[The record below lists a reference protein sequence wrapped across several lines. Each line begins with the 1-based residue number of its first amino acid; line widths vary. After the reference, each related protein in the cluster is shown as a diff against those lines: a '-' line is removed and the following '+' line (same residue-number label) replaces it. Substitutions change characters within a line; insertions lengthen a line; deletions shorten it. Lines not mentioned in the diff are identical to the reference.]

1 MNRVFCITLGVMLGQ
16 ALQSLNAEVQ
26 GRETVLG
33 CYLRGWHGI
42 EDGRCD
48 APDPTTG
55 DTHE

>member
-1 MNRVFCITLGVMLGQ
+1 MRVGLIVWLALAVWSLGQ
-16 ALQSLNAEVQ
+16 SLSEEVQ
-26 GRETVLG
+26 GRKTVLG

-48 APDPTTG
+48 APAPTTG